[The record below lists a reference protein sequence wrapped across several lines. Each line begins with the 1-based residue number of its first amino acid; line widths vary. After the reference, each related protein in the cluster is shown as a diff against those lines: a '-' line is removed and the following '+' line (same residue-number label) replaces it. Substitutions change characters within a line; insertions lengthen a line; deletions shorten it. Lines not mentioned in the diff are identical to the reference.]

1 MTTFKKRSFLLYF
14 SLFALATSTAFGQ
27 SQKKPNIILIMADDL
42 GYETI
47 GCNGNDDKLT
57 PNIDK
62 LAESGML
69 FENCHSMPLC
79 TPSRVQ
85 LMTGKYNNRNYIGFG
100 LLDPSQ
106 ETFAHALQK
115 QGYKTCI
122 AGKWQLYG
130 NEKQFKLAG
139 GLKGTVPQNAGF
151 DNFLVWQVDELG
163 SRYQDPTVYTD
174 EKKSMTLKGKYGD
187 EEFTSYIE
195 KFIENNKDTSFM
207 VYYPMCL
214 THDPFVPTPF
224 SKDYKDFPSSSEK
237 SNPNY
242 YKDMLSYHDYLVG
255 RIVKKVDELGLRDN
269 TIIIYTGDNGTSPQ
283 IISNFRGGKVQ
294 GNKGKTNYRGTHV
307 PLVVNW
313 KNNIKAGSINKS
325 LIDFT
330 DFFPTIL
337 NLAGT
342 TSKVED
348 KLDGKSFYPQL
359 KGNTNDQRNWI
370 YTYYDP
376 KWGKYT
382 RKVFAQTLDWKLY
395 ETGEIFDLNNDRE
408 ELKPIAKNLI
418 KGKDLATINM
428 LQKAII
434 EKTQK
439 Q

>member
-1 MTTFKKRSFLLYF
+1 MILKKGNVVLYSLL
-14 SLFALATSTAFGQ
+14 LAFYTSISFGQ

-57 PNIDK
+57 PNIDA
-62 LAESGML
+62 LAQSGML

-85 LMTGKYNNRNYIGFG
+85 LMTGKYNSRNYIGFG
-100 LLDPSQ
+100 LLDPTQ
-106 ETFAHALQK
+106 TTFAHAIQK

-130 NEKQFKLAG
+130 NEKQFELAG
-139 GLKGTVPQNAGF
+139 GLKGSMPQNAGF
-151 DNFLVWQVDELG
+151 NNFLLWQVDKLG
-163 SRYQDPTVYTD
+163 SRYQNPTVYTD
-174 EKKSMTLKGKYGD
+174 ERKSVTLKGKYGD

-224 SKDYKDFPSSSEK
+224 SEDYKDFSSSSEK
-237 SNPNY
+237 SNPRY
-242 YKDMLSYHDYLVG
+242 YKDMLRYHDYLVG
-255 RIVKKVDELGLRDN
+255 RIVKKVDDLGLRDN
-269 TIIIYTGDNGTSPQ
+269 TIIIYTADNGTSPQ
-283 IISNFRGGKVQ
+283 IISNFKGEKIQ

-313 KNNIKAGSINKS
+313 KNTIKAGSINQS

-330 DFFPTIL
+330 DFFPTFL
-337 NLAGT
+337 DLAGT
-342 TSKVED
+342 AVKEVD
-348 KLDGKSFYPQL
+348 RLDGNSFYSQL
-359 KGNTNDQRNWI
+359 MGNTTGQRQWI
-370 YTYYDP
+370 YTYYDA
-376 KWGKYT
+376 KWGKFT

-395 ETGEIFDLNNDRE
+395 ETGEIFDLKNDRE
-408 ELKPIAKNLI
+408 ELNPIAKNVI

-428 LQKAII
+428 LQKAIL
-434 EKTQK
+434 EKSGK
-439 Q
+439 E